1 MNPAKSAPTEFF
13 VKIVDASVIAH
24 ALVSP
29 EDIGN
34 LSRQL
39 LDQSS
44 QIISPDCLYSEVMA
58 ALRKMWLRKAISD
71 EVFLEAVNDLK
82 LIRIYTVDTA
92 ELLGRAY
99 ELRHNVGAYDA
110 MYVALAEVLQC
121 PLVTTDVRLA
131 NAAGVRC
138 EIELLA
144 A

>member
-1 MNPAKSAPTEFF
+1 MPIGYF
-13 VKIVDASVIAH
+13 VQIVDASVIAH
-24 ALVSP
+24 ALVTP
-29 EDIGN
+29 EEVGN

-39 LDQSS
+39 LEQSS
-44 QIISPDCLYSEVMA
+44 QIVSPDCLYSEVLA
-58 ALRKMWLRKAISD
+58 ALRKMWLRKTISD
-71 EVFLEAVNDLK
+71 QVFLEAVNDLK
-82 LIRIYTVDTA
+82 LMRIYTVDSV

-121 PLVTTDVRLA
+121 PLITSDVRLA
-131 NAAGVRC
+131 NAIGVRC